1 MCDNMSLQVPTLVVF
16 GDKVS
21 ANGRFYSVSGLFVWF
36 KLHCLSIYYYICR
49 SEKTQ
54 LINTT
59 NKPKTNK
66 TYEESD

>member
-1 MCDNMSLQVPTLVVF
+1 MCDNMSLRTAAIVVF
-16 GDKVS
+16 DDKVS
-21 ANGRFYSVSGLFVWF
+21 VNRRFYSVSGLFIWF
-36 KLHCLSIYYYICR
+36 KLHSLSIYYYICG

-54 LINTT
+54 LINIT

>member
-1 MCDNMSLQVPTLVVF
+1 MCDNMSLRTAVLVVF

-21 ANGRFYSVSGLFVWF
+21 VDEYFYSVLGLFIWF
-36 KLHCLSIYYYICR
+36 KLHSLSIYYYICR

-54 LINTT
+54 LINIT

>member
-1 MCDNMSLQVPTLVVF
+1 MCDNMSLRTAVLVVF

-21 ANGRFYSVSGLFVWF
+21 ANEYFCSVFGLFIWF
-36 KLHCLSIYYYICR
+36 KLHSLSIYYYICG

-54 LINTT
+54 LINIT

>member
-1 MCDNMSLQVPTLVVF
+1 MCDNVSLRTAVLVVF

-21 ANGRFYSVSGLFVWF
+21 ADEHFYSVLGLFVWF
-36 KLHCLSIYYYICR
+36 KLHSLSIYYYICR

-54 LINTT
+54 LINIT

-66 TYEESD
+66 TYEESN

>member
-1 MCDNMSLQVPTLVVF
+1 MCDNMSLWAAVLVVF

-36 KLHCLSIYYYICR
+36 KLHSLSIYYYICG

-66 TYEESD
+66 TYEESN

>member
-1 MCDNMSLQVPTLVVF
+1 MCDNMSLRTAVLVVF
-16 GDKVS
+16 GDNVS
-21 ANGRFYSVSGLFVWF
+21 ANGRFYLVSGLFVWF
-36 KLHCLSIYYYICR
+36 KLYSLSIYYYICR

-54 LINTT
+54 LINIT

>member
-1 MCDNMSLQVPTLVVF
+1 MCDNMSLRTAVLVVF
-16 GDKVS
+16 GDNVS

-36 KLHCLSIYYYICR
+36 KLHSLSIYYYICG
-49 SEKTQ
+49 SEKMQ
-54 LINTT
+54 LINIT

>member
-1 MCDNMSLQVPTLVVF
+1 MCDNMSLRTAVLGVL

-21 ANGRFYSVSGLFVWF
+21 ANEHFYSVLGLFIWF
-36 KLHCLSIYYYICR
+36 KLHSLSIYYYICR

-66 TYEESD
+66 TYEESN

>member
-1 MCDNMSLQVPTLVVF
+1 MCDNMSLRAAVLVVF

-21 ANGRFYSVSGLFVWF
+21 VGEHFYSVLGLFIWF
-36 KLHCLSIYYYICR
+36 KLHSLSIYYYICR

-54 LINTT
+54 LINIT

>member
-1 MCDNMSLQVPTLVVF
+1 MCDNMSLRTAVLGVL

-21 ANGRFYSVSGLFVWF
+21 ANEHFYSVLGLFIWF
-36 KLHCLSIYYYICR
+36 KLHSLSIYYYICR

-54 LINTT
+54 LINIT

>member
-1 MCDNMSLQVPTLVVF
+1 MCDNMSLRTAVLVVF

-36 KLHCLSIYYYICR
+36 KLHSLSIYYYICG

-54 LINTT
+54 LINIT

>member
-1 MCDNMSLQVPTLVVF
+1 MCDNVSLRTAVLVVF

-21 ANGRFYSVSGLFVWF
+21 ADEHFYSVLGLFVWF
-36 KLHCLSIYYYICR
+36 KLHSLSIYYYICR

>member
-1 MCDNMSLQVPTLVVF
+1 MCDNMSLRTAVLGVF

-36 KLHCLSIYYYICR
+36 KLHSLSIYYYICR

-66 TYEESD
+66 TYEKSN

>member
-1 MCDNMSLQVPTLVVF
+1 MCDNMSLRTAVLVVF
-16 GDKVS
+16 GDNVS
-21 ANGRFYSVSGLFVWF
+21 ANGRFYLVSGLFVWF
-36 KLHCLSIYYYICR
+36 KLYSLSIYYYICR

-66 TYEESD
+66 TYEESN

>member
-1 MCDNMSLQVPTLVVF
+1 MCDNMSLRTAILVVF
-16 GDKVS
+16 GDNMS
-21 ANGRFYSVSGLFVWF
+21 ANGRFYLVSGLFVWF
-36 KLHCLSIYYYICR
+36 KLYSLSIYYYICR

-54 LINTT
+54 PINIT

>member
-1 MCDNMSLQVPTLVVF
+1 MCDNMSLWTAVSVAF
-16 GDKVS
+16 GDNMS
-21 ANGRFYSVSGLFVWF
+21 ADEHFYSVFGLFVWF
-36 KLHCLSIYYYICR
+36 KLHSLSIYYYICR

-54 LINTT
+54 LINIT

>member
-1 MCDNMSLQVPTLVVF
+1 MCDNMSLRTAVLVAL

-21 ANGRFYSVSGLFVWF
+21 VNGRFYLVSGLFVWF
-36 KLHCLSIYYYICR
+36 KLYSLSIYYYICR

-66 TYEESD
+66 TYEESN

>member
-1 MCDNMSLQVPTLVVF
+1 MSLRTAILVVF
-16 GDKVS
+16 GDNMS
-21 ANGRFYSVSGLFVWF
+21 ANGRFCSVSGLFVWF
-36 KLHCLSIYYYICR
+36 KLHSLSIYYYICR

-66 TYEESD
+66 TYEESN

>member
-1 MCDNMSLQVPTLVVF
+1 MCDNMSLRTAVLVVS

-36 KLHCLSIYYYICR
+36 KLRSLSIYYYICR

-66 TYEESD
+66 TYEESN

>member
-1 MCDNMSLQVPTLVVF
+1 MCDNMSLRAAVLVVF
-16 GDKVS
+16 GDNVS
-21 ANGRFYSVSGLFVWF
+21 VNGSFYLVSGLFVWF
-36 KLHCLSIYYYICR
+36 KLHSLSIYYYICG

-54 LINTT
+54 LINIT

>member
-1 MCDNMSLQVPTLVVF
+1 MSLRTAVLVFF

-21 ANGRFYSVSGLFVWF
+21 ANEHFYSVSGLFVGF
-36 KLHCLSIYYYICR
+36 KLHSLSIYYYICR

-54 LINTT
+54 RINIT

>member
-1 MCDNMSLQVPTLVVF
+1 MCDNMSLRAAVLVVF

-21 ANGRFYSVSGLFVWF
+21 VNGRFYLVLGLFVWF
-36 KLHCLSIYYYICR
+36 KLHSLSIYCYICR

-66 TYEESD
+66 TYEENN

>member
-1 MCDNMSLQVPTLVVF
+1 MCDNMSLRTAVLVVF

-21 ANGRFYSVSGLFVWF
+21 VYGHFYSVFGLFIWF
-36 KLHCLSIYYYICR
+36 KLHSLSIYYYICR

-54 LINTT
+54 LINKT

>member
-1 MCDNMSLQVPTLVVF
+1 MCDNMSLWTAVLVAF
-16 GDKVS
+16 GDNMS
-21 ANGRFYSVSGLFVWF
+21 ANVRFYLVSGLFVWF
-36 KLHCLSIYYYICR
+36 KLHSLSIYYYICR

-66 TYEESD
+66 TYEESN

>member
-1 MCDNMSLQVPTLVVF
+1 MCDNMSLRTAVLGVF

-21 ANGRFYSVSGLFVWF
+21 ADEHFCSVLGLFIWF
-36 KLHCLSIYYYICR
+36 KLHSLSIYYYICR

-66 TYEESD
+66 TYEESN

>member
-1 MCDNMSLQVPTLVVF
+1 MCDNMSLRTAVLVVS

-21 ANGRFYSVSGLFVWF
+21 VNGHFYSVLGLFIWF
-36 KLHCLSIYYYICR
+36 KLHSLSIYYYICR

-54 LINTT
+54 LINIT

-66 TYEESD
+66 TYEESN

>member
-1 MCDNMSLQVPTLVVF
+1 MCDNMSLRAVVFVVF

-21 ANGRFYSVSGLFVWF
+21 VNGRFYSVSGLFVWF
-36 KLHCLSIYYYICR
+36 KLHSLSIYYYICG

-54 LINTT
+54 LINIT

>member
-1 MCDNMSLQVPTLVVF
+1 MCDNMSLWTAVLVAF
-16 GDKVS
+16 GDNMS
-21 ANGRFYSVSGLFVWF
+21 ANGRFYLVSGLFIWF
-36 KLHCLSIYYYICR
+36 KLYSLSIYYYICG

-54 LINTT
+54 LINIT

>member
-1 MCDNMSLQVPTLVVF
+1 MCDNMSLRTAVLVVF

-21 ANGRFYSVSGLFVWF
+21 ANGRFYSVSWLFVWF
-36 KLHCLSIYYYICR
+36 KLHSLSIYYYICR

-66 TYEESD
+66 TYEESN

>member
-1 MCDNMSLQVPTLVVF
+1 MCDNMSLWTAVLVAF
-16 GDKVS
+16 GDNMS
-21 ANGRFYSVSGLFVWF
+21 ANVRFYLVSGLFVWF
-36 KLHCLSIYYYICR
+36 KLHSLSIYYYICR

-66 TYEESD
+66 TYEENN